1 MPKQYKNSLFAKKPY
16 TAKRKTTAS
25 QRGASRGAIYGA
37 AAGQLYKDVSILKNM
52 INVEYKVMEAGPA
65 LASIGT
71 TPSVQLCNGTARGD
85 DYSQRNGRS
94 VKWASIFHRM
104 TVQSN
109 PASTSPHALRFIL
122 FWYKDPSGV
131 APTPLQ
137 MFGSAT
143 PSINQM
149 MNLNVR
155 KDFEILED
163 KIVTLNPVT
172 GGPSFKYNNKYI
184 KCNKHTIYNAGSTG
198 LIGDIES
205 NALYY
210 FVFSDTAVL
219 AEQPYFQIQV
229 RSRFIDN

>member
-16 TAKRKTTAS
+16 TAKKKSTAS

-37 AAGQLYKDVSILKNM
+37 AAGQLYKDVNILKNM
-52 INVEYKVMEAGPA
+52 INVEYKVMEASPA
-65 LASIGT
+65 LALISN
-71 TPSVQLCNGTARGD
+71 TPTLQLCNGTARGD
-85 DYSQRNGRS
+85 DYTQRNGRS
-94 VKWASIFHRM
+94 VKWTSIFSRK
-104 TVQSN
+104 TFQSN
-109 PASTSPHALRFIL
+109 ALATLPHTVRYIL

-137 MFGSAT
+137 MFGTAT
-143 PSINQM
+143 PPINQM

-163 KIVTLNPVT
+163 AIITLNPVN
-172 GGPSFKYNNKYI
+172 GGPSIKYLNKYH

-210 FVFSDTAVL
+210 MIFSDTATA
-219 AEQPYFQIQV
+219 AEQPYFLGTHRQ
-229 RSRFIDN
+229 RYIDN